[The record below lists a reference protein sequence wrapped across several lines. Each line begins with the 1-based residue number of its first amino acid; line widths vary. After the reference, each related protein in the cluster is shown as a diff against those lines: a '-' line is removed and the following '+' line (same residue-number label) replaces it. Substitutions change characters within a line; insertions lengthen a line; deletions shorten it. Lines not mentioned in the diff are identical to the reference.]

1 MSTEKWLEKRSV
13 SCFLRILLNGSLPL
27 YVTFWPW
34 VRSAEF
40 VTTVSQPSPQ
50 HAGWYSCWLCLLLC
64 PPFASLSSFHSW
76 AYLGNDLRAYFVPP
90 QSGRFQRSH
99 MRWLWG
105 HHWCMK
111 AMPGRVQSQN
121 WQMPGQEHFL
131 LRLKATNHLL
141 FQDIPVEHI
150 VNAKIRELNNK
161 HGYYWFIALL
171 LTFTLFVC
179 SVKVSLD
186 PLTVFQL
193 RREQVHQ

>member
-1 MSTEKWLEKRSV
+1 MCSV
-13 SCFLRILLNGSLPL
+13 LALSRICIVITGLWKMPGETTHLSALSPARWVVLLWVLSPTLPSLCF
-27 YVTFWPW
+27 F
-34 VRSAEF
+34 
-40 VTTVSQPSPQ
+40 Q
-50 HAGWYSCWLCLLLC
+50 
-64 PPFASLSSFHSW
+64 SFHSW
-76 AYLGNDLRAYFVPP
+76 ADLGNDLRAYFVLP

-99 MRWLWG
+99 MRWLWW
-105 HHWCMK
+105 HHWCIK
-111 AMPGRVQSQN
+111 AMPSRVQSQK
-121 WQMPGQEHFL
+121 WQIPGQEHFL

-161 HGYYWFIALL
+161 RGYYWFIALL

-193 RREQVHQ
+193 REQVHQ